1 MQTSSKEGKK
11 VLLRVSNLKQYFPL
25 KKKGLFVKANDGITL
40 DIYEG
45 ETFGLVGESGC
56 GKSTLG
62 RTLLQLYRQTD
73 GRTMYYGRTLDDLA
87 PAYVKKT
94 LQTLDKRREKWHELK
109 KHLANV
115 QKEYD
120 ALPDGEAKY
129 KKHNELDKAVKD
141 ENDALLDMANL
152 IGGFV
157 CVKDVHP
164 AQKLFLEEYRIS
176 SARVKEMNR
185 RAAVHFLYAGAGNA
199 VFLQEQ
205 LLRGMNVLH
214 ADEAANEVR
223 HIQQRVV
230 LVLDSLVQFVVLLVL
245 RLAVRQRVVFLLH
258 VGQMLFQLVPLF
270 AALVERLQRLFDVSW
285 GEIVQR
291 AAVIHRPAVRLA
303 IELEQRAAQR
313 GLAAA
318 ALADQA
324 KGFALVD
331 IQRNAVVG
339 LDEKALLFQRE
350 VLLEVADAKQH
361 LLPLFT

>member
-1 MQTSSKEGKK
+1 
-11 VLLRVSNLKQYFPL
+11 
-25 KKKGLFVKANDGITL
+25 
-40 DIYEG
+40 
-45 ETFGLVGESGC
+45 
-56 GKSTLG
+56 
-62 RTLLQLYRQTD
+62 
-73 GRTMYYGRTLDDLA
+73 
-87 PAYVKKT
+87 
-94 LQTLDKRREKWHELK
+94 
-109 KHLANV
+109 
-115 QKEYD
+115 
-120 ALPDGEAKY
+120 
-129 KKHNELDKAVKD
+129 
-141 ENDALLDMANL
+141 
-152 IGGFV
+152 
-157 CVKDVHP
+157 
-164 AQKLFLEEYRIS
+164 
-176 SARVKEMNR
+176 
-185 RAAVHFLYAGAGNA
+185 
-199 VFLQEQ
+199 
-205 LLRGMNVLH
+205 MNVLH

-230 LVLDSLVQFVVLLVL
+230 LVLDGLVQLVVLLVL

>member
-1 MQTSSKEGKK
+1 
-11 VLLRVSNLKQYFPL
+11 
-25 KKKGLFVKANDGITL
+25 
-40 DIYEG
+40 
-45 ETFGLVGESGC
+45 
-56 GKSTLG
+56 
-62 RTLLQLYRQTD
+62 
-73 GRTMYYGRTLDDLA
+73 
-87 PAYVKKT
+87 
-94 LQTLDKRREKWHELK
+94 
-109 KHLANV
+109 
-115 QKEYD
+115 
-120 ALPDGEAKY
+120 
-129 KKHNELDKAVKD
+129 
-141 ENDALLDMANL
+141 
-152 IGGFV
+152 
-157 CVKDVHP
+157 
-164 AQKLFLEEYRIS
+164 
-176 SARVKEMNR
+176 
-185 RAAVHFLYAGAGNA
+185 
-199 VFLQEQ
+199 
-205 LLRGMNVLH
+205 MNVLH

-230 LVLDSLVQFVVLLVL
+230 LVLDGLVQLVVLLVL

-270 AALVERLQRLFDVSW
+270 AARLQRLFDVSW
-285 GEIVQR
+285 SEIVQR

>member
-1 MQTSSKEGKK
+1 
-11 VLLRVSNLKQYFPL
+11 
-25 KKKGLFVKANDGITL
+25 
-40 DIYEG
+40 
-45 ETFGLVGESGC
+45 
-56 GKSTLG
+56 
-62 RTLLQLYRQTD
+62 
-73 GRTMYYGRTLDDLA
+73 
-87 PAYVKKT
+87 
-94 LQTLDKRREKWHELK
+94 
-109 KHLANV
+109 
-115 QKEYD
+115 
-120 ALPDGEAKY
+120 
-129 KKHNELDKAVKD
+129 
-141 ENDALLDMANL
+141 
-152 IGGFV
+152 
-157 CVKDVHP
+157 
-164 AQKLFLEEYRIS
+164 
-176 SARVKEMNR
+176 
-185 RAAVHFLYAGAGNA
+185 
-199 VFLQEQ
+199 
-205 LLRGMNVLH
+205 MNVLH
-214 ADEAANEVR
+214 ADEAADEVR

-230 LVLDSLVQFVVLLVL
+230 LVLDGLVQLVVLLVL

>member
-1 MQTSSKEGKK
+1 
-11 VLLRVSNLKQYFPL
+11 
-25 KKKGLFVKANDGITL
+25 
-40 DIYEG
+40 
-45 ETFGLVGESGC
+45 
-56 GKSTLG
+56 
-62 RTLLQLYRQTD
+62 
-73 GRTMYYGRTLDDLA
+73 
-87 PAYVKKT
+87 
-94 LQTLDKRREKWHELK
+94 
-109 KHLANV
+109 
-115 QKEYD
+115 
-120 ALPDGEAKY
+120 
-129 KKHNELDKAVKD
+129 
-141 ENDALLDMANL
+141 
-152 IGGFV
+152 
-157 CVKDVHP
+157 
-164 AQKLFLEEYRIS
+164 
-176 SARVKEMNR
+176 
-185 RAAVHFLYAGAGNA
+185 
-199 VFLQEQ
+199 
-205 LLRGMNVLH
+205 MNVLH

-230 LVLDSLVQFVVLLVL
+230 LVLDGLVQLVVLLVL

-291 AAVIHRPAVRLA
+291 ASVIHRPAVRLA

-331 IQRNAVVG
+331 IQRNAVIG

>member
-1 MQTSSKEGKK
+1 MRQQTFADDVTHGHARVQAGIRILEDELQVAAQPADFVVFQTRKIDAFVAQHFVTRK
-11 VLLRVSNLKQYFPL
+11 VRIARVLRPHRVELLAHVADLACEIGQ
-25 KKKGLFVKANDGITL
+25 LFVDLREIRAQFGFLVLEPADVLAFLFAFL
-40 DIYEG
+40 D
-45 ETFGLVGESGC
+45 
-56 GKSTLG
+56 
-62 RTLLQLYRQTD
+62 
-73 GRTMYYGRTLDDLA
+73 
-87 PAYVKKT
+87 
-94 LQTLDKRREKWHELK
+94 
-109 KHLANV
+109 
-115 QKEYD
+115 
-120 ALPDGEAKY
+120 
-129 KKHNELDKAVKD
+129 
-141 ENDALLDMANL
+141 
-152 IGGFV
+152 
-157 CVKDVHP
+157 
-164 AQKLFLEEYRIS
+164 
-176 SARVKEMNR
+176 VKEHVVQIELHR

-214 ADEAANEVR
+214 ANEAANEVR

-230 LVLDSLVQFVVLLVL
+230 LVLDGLVQLVVLLVL
-245 RLAVRQRVVFLLH
+245 RLAVRQCVVFLLH
-258 VGQMLFQLVPLF
+258 VGQMLFQLMPLF

>member
-1 MQTSSKEGKK
+1 
-11 VLLRVSNLKQYFPL
+11 
-25 KKKGLFVKANDGITL
+25 
-40 DIYEG
+40 
-45 ETFGLVGESGC
+45 
-56 GKSTLG
+56 
-62 RTLLQLYRQTD
+62 
-73 GRTMYYGRTLDDLA
+73 
-87 PAYVKKT
+87 
-94 LQTLDKRREKWHELK
+94 
-109 KHLANV
+109 
-115 QKEYD
+115 
-120 ALPDGEAKY
+120 
-129 KKHNELDKAVKD
+129 
-141 ENDALLDMANL
+141 
-152 IGGFV
+152 
-157 CVKDVHP
+157 
-164 AQKLFLEEYRIS
+164 
-176 SARVKEMNR
+176 
-185 RAAVHFLYAGAGNA
+185 
-199 VFLQEQ
+199 
-205 LLRGMNVLH
+205 MNVLH

-230 LVLDSLVQFVVLLVL
+230 LVLDGLVQLVVLLVL
-245 RLAVRQRVVFLLH
+245 RLAVRQCVVFLLH